1 MIQCVRVEDAFVT
14 GYVANRVRKLVENSC
29 QIIAKPVQYV
39 TIAKEFFLPNYYRFL
54 LLLYV

>member
-39 TIAKEFFLPNYYRFL
+39 TIAKEFVLPNYYRFL
-54 LLLYV
+54 LL